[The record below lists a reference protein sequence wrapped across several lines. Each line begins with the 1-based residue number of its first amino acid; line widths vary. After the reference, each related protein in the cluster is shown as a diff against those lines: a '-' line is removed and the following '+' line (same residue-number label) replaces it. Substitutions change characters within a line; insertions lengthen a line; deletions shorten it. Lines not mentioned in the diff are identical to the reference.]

1 MNDWSSCR
9 NILCIR
15 ADNMGDLLMSSPAIR
30 ALKETY
36 KCRITLLTSSMA
48 APMAKHLPDIDEILI
63 YNFPWVKNNS
73 TYESAGFF
81 KAVEELKSCNFDAA
95 VIFTVYSQSPLPA
108 AMLAYLANIPKRLA
122 YCRENPYGLLTDWV
136 PDKEPYALIRHQ
148 VRRDMELVAIAG
160 AVTINEKITL
170 QLPAIEWHVLQT
182 ILKQAGVDPDKPWL
196 ILHAGVS
203 EKKREYPVEDW
214 INAGRKL
221 VKDLGYQVLI
231 TGTASEK
238 IITDTLKEQIGH
250 GAFSLGGAFTLEAF
264 IVLIHHAPLVIS
276 VNTGTIHIAA
286 AVSTPVIVLYAL
298 TNPQHLPWKVCGRA
312 LFFDV
317 PPDMQSKNEIIR
329 YVNEYL
335 IEAPASMASP
345 DVIVSAAAEV
355 LQENGNGAEIPE
367 MIPLRNIARY

>member
-1 MNDWSSCR
+1 MNDWSVCR

-36 KCRITLLTSSMA
+36 GFRITLLTSSMA
-48 APMAKHLPDIDEILI
+48 ASVAKHLPGIDEII
-63 YNFPWVKNNS
+63 TYDFPWIKNNNS
-73 TYESAGFF
+73 PESAIFF
-81 KAVEELKSCNFDAA
+81 KAVEDLKARNFDAA

-136 PDKEPYALIRHQ
+136 PDKEPYTVIRHQ
-148 VRRDMELVAIAG
+148 VRRDLELVASVG
-160 AVTINEKITL
+160 AVTTHEKISL
-170 QLPAIEWHVLQT
+170 QLPPVPWHALQNT
-182 ILKQAGVDPDKPWL
+182 LIQAGVDPGKPWL

-203 EKKREYPVEDW
+203 EKKREYPVEEW
-214 INAGRKL
+214 IKTGKKI
-221 VKDLGYQVLI
+221 VELGYQILF
-231 TGTASEK
+231 TGTKGEK
-238 IITDTLKEQIGH
+238 AITDTLKEQIGS
-250 GAFSLGGAFTLEAF
+250 GAFSLGGAFTLEEF

-298 TNPQHLPWKVCGRA
+298 TNPQHLPWKVCGKA

-317 PPDMQSKNEIIR
+317 PADMQSKNEVIK
-329 YVNEYL
+329 YVSEYL
-335 IEAPASMASP
+335 IEAALHRASAE
-345 DVIVSAAAEV
+345 DIVSAAAEV
-355 LQENGNGAEIPE
+355 LQEHGNREEIPE
-367 MIPLRNIARY
+367 MIPLRNITSS

>member
-36 KCRITLLTSSMA
+36 GSRITLLTSSMA
-48 APMAKHLPDIDEILI
+48 ASVAKHLPEIDEILI
-63 YNFPWVKNNS
+63 YDFPWVKNNNP
-73 TYESAGFF
+73 YESASFF
-81 KAVEELKSCNFDAA
+81 KAVEDLKFRNFDAA

-108 AMLAYLANIPKRLA
+108 AMLAYLVNIPERLA
-122 YCRENPYGLLTDWV
+122 YCRENPYGLLTNWV
-136 PDKEPYALIRHQ
+136 PDKEPYAFIRHQ
-148 VRRDMELVAIAG
+148 VRRDLELVASVG
-160 AVTINEKITL
+160 AVTANEKIVL
-170 QLPAIEWHVLQT
+170 KLPPVTWPALKT

-214 INAGRKL
+214 IITGKKI
-221 VKDLGYQVLI
+221 VKDLGYQVLL
-231 TGTASEK
+231 TGTTSEK
-238 IITDTLKEQIGH
+238 IITDMLKEQIGH
-250 GAFSLGGAFTLEAF
+250 GAFSLGGAFTLEEF
-264 IVLIHHAPLVIS
+264 IVLIHHASLVIS

-286 AVSTPVIVLYAL
+286 AVSTSVIVLYVL

-312 LFFDV
+312 LFFNV
-317 PPDMQSKNEIIR
+317 PQNMQSKNEVIR

-335 IEAPASMASP
+335 IEAPLHMASP
-345 DVIVSAAAEV
+345 EDIVSAAAEV
-355 LQENGNGAEIPE
+355 LQEHGHGEEIPE
-367 MIPLRNIARY
+367 MIPLRNIARH